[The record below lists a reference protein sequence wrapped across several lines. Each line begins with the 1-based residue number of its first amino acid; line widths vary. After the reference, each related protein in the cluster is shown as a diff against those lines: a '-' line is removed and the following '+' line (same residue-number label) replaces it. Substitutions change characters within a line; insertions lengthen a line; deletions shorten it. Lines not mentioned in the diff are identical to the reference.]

1 MKPTICVDLDGVLA
15 EYHGWRGIEHIGEPI
30 PGAVEFTRQLA
41 QFARVIIYT
50 TRAKEYL
57 YEKHSPP
64 NAQDD
69 DHRPLA
75 ELELILHKWLTQ
87 HGFVYDE
94 IYIGQGK
101 PFAIAYVDDRAVV
114 CRPQEFTPE
123 LTFNLA
129 LASCRLLVEGFN
141 RQSVSP
147 TLQEVLTSGG
157 SS

>member
-15 EYHGWRGIEHIGEPI
+15 HFDGWKGIEHIGEPI
-30 PGAVEFTRQLA
+30 PGAVEFTRELGKM
-41 QFARVIIYT
+41 ARVVIFT

-101 PFAIAYVDDRAVV
+101 PFALAYVDDRAVT
-114 CRPQEFTPE
+114 CQPQKEYTKGFAYQ
-123 LTFNLA
+123 NA
-129 LASCRLLVEGFN
+129 LAEVAVLIDGFRN
-141 RQSVSP
+141 QDVSP
-147 TLQEVLTSGG
+147 TLQEVFTSG
-157 SS
+157 